1 MSKWVMTSNT
11 TREAADGGSVSLAFG
26 QRLVQSEH
34 FSALFKEGMALVER
48 TATYLDGPGRREAK
62 GLKPPVSVVYATESM
77 RLTTRLLEAATW
89 LLVQRALNEGEISP
103 EEAVRKKSRLKLKTL
118 NRGIAVA
125 ELENLPAGLRE
136 LIAES
141 FRLTERV
148 LQLERSLVSQPQS
161 GDTRTEPANSPVAS
175 QLQSIE
181 RAFARRSSSRSE

>member
-1 MSKWVMTSNT
+1 MTSNP

-48 TATYLDGPGRREAK
+48 TASYLDGPGRRDAK
-62 GLKPPVSVVYATESM
+62 GLKPPVSVIYATESM

-103 EEAVRKKSRLKLKTL
+103 DEAARKKGRLKLKTL
-118 NRGIAVA
+118 NRTIAAA
-125 ELENLPAGLRE
+125 ELDNLPAGLRD
-136 LIAES
+136 LMAES

-148 LQLERSLVSQPQS
+148 LQLERSLTSEP
-161 GDTRTEPANSPVAS
+161 GPADTRNQPADSPVAL
-175 QLQSIE
+175 QLQSLE
-181 RAFARRSSSRSE
+181 RAFARRSSSRGE